1 MSRLIKLLYLI
12 VLVTLL
18 AANLTAPAVL
28 SARSTLTGSAFLS
41 QADIQGLAALMPAD
55 STLFFVLRTDDN
67 YIDQLDSL
75 WQKVYARVASVG
87 LPSSLKALLD
97 EAAEGLGGDFQTA
110 VRSWLGDSA
119 AFGIGSMSKFF
130 DSDPR
135 NDLESEILLAVQIT
149 NRAEVENLFESFAQ
163 PSGYTKTSTEAFTD
177 YEGVDERILL
187 RVTENLLLLG
197 TAAGVKSTQNR
208 AAKLNGSPQFKETIG
223 ALPDEGYNILLYLN
237 LIDLID
243 QLSELLPP
251 GQSGLLMQSG
261 VMAFGATI
269 LDGRTL
275 TLDLA
280 VPDTSENLY
289 SADLT
294 RPTDP
299 AFARFMPA
307 NTVLSVQLHNLKNY
321 YEVILSA
328 FRASLLTQ
336 EDGRLFEQTLQQ
348 LEDVLRLALRLDL
361 NKDILS
367 WMTADAALFIAY
379 TPQERSLFELELDPT
394 LRLPFV
400 GYDFGL
406 LIESSDP
413 GKAAR
418 FVAQLGTLL
427 ESGLRSTPNLTL
439 TRAEKHFTI
448 AVNVP
453 NLTTPIELVIGVEG
467 PIFYAATGAAAAH
480 IQSGEEGLSAAAGYR
495 EALQY
500 MLPESIQIWYM
511 GSDAVNLLGEI
522 LASQDGPRGLLLER
536 FPEVRSSWQIAAS
549 LLSSS
554 AISVA
559 VKDGFQVM
567 RATLSVSE

>member
-12 VLVTLL
+12 VVVALL

-28 SARSTLTGSAFLS
+28 SARSTPTGSAFLS

-75 WQKVYARVASVG
+75 WQKIYARVASVG
-87 LPSSLKALLD
+87 VPSSLKALLD
-97 EAAEGLGGDFQTA
+97 EAAARLGGDFQTA

-119 AFGIGSMSKFF
+119 AFGIGSVSKLF
-130 DSDPR
+130 DSNRR

-149 NRAEVENLFESFAQ
+149 NRAEVEKLFERFAQ

-177 YEGVDERILL
+177 YEDVNEPILL

-208 AAKLNGSPQFKETIG
+208 AAKLNGNPQFKETIS
-223 ALPDEGYNILLYLN
+223 ALPEEGYNILLYYNLTN
-237 LIDLID
+237 LID
-243 QLSELLPP
+243 QVSELLPP
-251 GQSGLLMQSG
+251 GQSDLLRQSG
-261 VMAFGATI
+261 AIAFGATI

-275 TLDLA
+275 TLDFA
-280 VPDTSENLY
+280 IPNTAEILY
-289 SADLT
+289 GIDLT
-294 RPTDP
+294 GPTDP

-307 NTVLSVQLHNLKNY
+307 NTILSIQLHNLKNY
-321 YEVILSA
+321 YEAILAA
-328 FRASLLTQ
+328 FRANFLTR
-336 EDGRLFEQTLQQ
+336 EDGQPFEQTLQQ
-348 LEDVLRLALRLDL
+348 LENILRLALRLDL
-361 NKDILS
+361 NEDILG
-367 WMTADAALFIAY
+367 WMTGDAALFIAY
-379 TPQERSLFELELDPT
+379 TPQERSLFELGLDPT

-418 FVAQLGTLL
+418 FVAELGTVL
-427 ESGLRSTPNLTL
+427 ESSLRDTPNLTL
-439 TRAEKHFTI
+439 TQAEKHFTI

-453 NLTTPIELVIGVEG
+453 NLTTPIELMIGAEG
-467 PIFYAATGAAAAH
+467 PIFYVATSAAAAH

-511 GSDAVNLLGEI
+511 GSDAMNLLGEI
-522 LASQDGPRGLLLER
+522 VASQNGPRRLLLER
-536 FPEVRSSWQIAAS
+536 FPQVRSNWQIVAS

-554 AISVA
+554 AISLA

-567 RATLSVSE
+567 RATLSLSE